1 MSNKSAP
8 VMGVNQPKT
17 KLGLAKMNK
26 IVAAAEELFIEVGFY
41 QTSILNICKR
51 AKTAIGTFY
60 IYFETKTDIYRYL
73 MQKYKTEI
81 KALLA
86 EGIAGCQT
94 RFEKERE
101 GIKCFI
107 KYAVQNPNVYNI
119 IWGSLAVDRQLFAD
133 YYESFAKSYARSISR
148 DADEMSVP
156 DVTTLSYFLMGIT
169 NFLGLRA
176 MFEDM
181 DDAAIDQ
188 MMDDS
193 VMPALR
199 DGIFKKA

>member
-1 MSNKSAP
+1 M
-8 VMGVNQPKT
+8 
-17 KLGLAKMNK
+17 
-26 IVAAAEELFIEVGFY
+26 
-41 QTSILNICKR
+41 
-51 AKTAIGTFY
+51 
-60 IYFETKTDIYRYL
+60 
-73 MQKYKTEI
+73 
-81 KALLA
+81 
-86 EGIAGCQT
+86 
-94 RFEKERE
+94 
-101 GIKCFI
+101 
-107 KYAVQNPNVYNI
+107 QNPNVYNI
-119 IWGSLAVDRQLFAD
+119 IWGSLAVDRQLFTD

-176 MFEDM
+176 MFEGM
-181 DDAAIDQ
+181 DDAAIDR